1 MNAMERRRY
10 FRIDD
15 EIGLKYRLLT
25 SDEVAD
31 FYAGN
36 LSIED
41 DEVAGID
48 REIRVLLEALRIQ
61 SPDLSA
67 LIELLNQK
75 ISLLGGARLSS
86 DVPLMSHPVGVNLS
100 ACGVAFEC
108 ASMMQS
114 GEMLL
119 LDILLDGARLHFP
132 VLGRIIACDKQVARN
147 GGQVYLTR
155 VDFEQLDDA
164 SQELLVQHV
173 VRQQGRLLKAR
184 RESRLQQ
191 Q

>member
-1 MNAMERRRY
+1 MERRRY

-15 EIGLKYRLLT
+15 EIGLRYRLLT
-25 SDEVAD
+25 LEEVVD
-31 FYAGN
+31 FNEGR
-36 LSIED
+36 LPIED
-41 DEVAGID
+41 SETAILD
-48 REIRVLLEALRIQ
+48 RQITVLLEAVRIQ
-61 SPDLSA
+61 SPEVCE
-67 LIELLNQK
+67 LIDLLNQK
-75 ISLLGGARLSS
+75 ISILGGAQSS
-86 DVPLMSHPVGVNLS
+86 SNVPAMSPPVGVNLS

-108 ASMMQS
+108 TSMMRS
-114 GEMLL
+114 GEILL
-119 LDILLDGARLHFP
+119 LDILLNGSQLHFP
-132 VLGRIIACDKQVARN
+132 VLGRIVACDKVVARN

-155 VDFEQLDDA
+155 VDFEQVDDA

>member
-1 MNAMERRRY
+1 MERRRY

-15 EIGLKYRLLT
+15 EIGLRYRLLT
-25 SDEVAD
+25 LEEVVD
-31 FYAGN
+31 FNEGR
-36 LSIED
+36 LPIED
-41 DEVAGID
+41 SETAILD
-48 REIRVLLEALRIQ
+48 RQITVLLEAVRIQ
-61 SPDLSA
+61 SPEVCE
-67 LIELLNQK
+67 LIDLLNQK
-75 ISLLGGARLSS
+75 ISLLGGAQPSS
-86 DVPLMSHPVGVNLS
+86 NVPAMSPPVGVNLS

-108 ASMMQS
+108 TSMMQS
-114 GEMLL
+114 GEVLL
-119 LDILLDGARLHFP
+119 LDIMLNGSRIHFP
-132 VLGRIIACDKQVARN
+132 VLGRIVASDKVVASN

-155 VDFEQLDDA
+155 VDFEQVDDA